1 MASLTGRTGL
11 SGHRDTKE
19 HKRMCMFHQTC
30 VDYHGCVAIV
40 SHVRNHGEVCAVYKR
55 RGCWIVLDKDSSFI
69 SWHGLI
75 PTMASLG
82 VLASSWLPKV
92 KFLRCDL
99 KSTSQSES
107 YSITEAVVNRLSM
120 MLKDGGS

>member
-30 VDYHGCVAIV
+30 VDYHGCVVIV
-40 SHVRNHGEVCAVYKR
+40 SHVRNHGEVYAVYKR
-55 RGCWIVLDKDSSFI
+55 RDCWIVLDKDSSFI

-82 VLASSWLPKV
+82 VLASSWFPKA
-92 KFLRCDL
+92 KFSGCDL
-99 KSTSQSES
+99 KSTSQSVS
-107 YSITEAVVNRLSM
+107 SSITKAVVNRLST
-120 MLKDGGS
+120 MLKNGGS